1 MSMTN
6 GKIAT
11 FLAAANVLFS
21 HGFIL
26 LLLIRLGVVDLFY
39 DLSDTGIYLLVTLDF
54 LGRIDE
60 QDVRTSFH
68 RKSMFL
74 LSPAL
79 TDSSLQKITLDC
91 SLEHLFGNRHHDPV
105 RRSVITGKE
114 HKPQPGN
121 IPVLSFGKKL
131 SYAGLAAESFFF
143 GKCSRRLHLI
153 SSLTGIF
160 PMLLRQKEPLP

>member
-39 DLSDTGIYLLVTLDF
+39 DLSDAGIYLLVALDF

-60 QDVRTSFH
+60 QDVRTSFQ

-91 SLEHLFGNRHHDPV
+91 SLEEFLRYGNDNAVRSAVCSIQTLPADARH
-105 RRSVITGKE
+105 TA
-114 HKPQPGN
+114 
-121 IPVLSFGKKL
+121 VLASGKKL
-131 SYAGLAAESFFF
+131 RDGRLAAQSLFFR
-143 GKCSRRLHLI
+143 KSI
-153 SSLTGIF
+153 TD
-160 PMLLRQKEPLP
+160 LPFHG